1 MADTEALAVSQVNV
15 VDPSGKLVS
24 IPHEQLSQ
32 AMQEG
37 YSQSTPEAE
46 QAYSQEQKYGG
57 VGGTLA
63 ATALGAGESLTGPG
77 ANYAATKLG
86 ITTPEEIKKIE
97 EMHPVARGVG
107 MVGGVLGAPEFGLA
121 GAANLA
127 EKGVAGVAEAL
138 LPEATSTAGK
148 IISNVATRAA
158 GGATQGAAFTAG
170 DIANDKFLGD
180 PDLNAEKMW
189 SRLGTGALW
198 GGTIGGAIQGAE
210 EVLPRSYGA
219 LKKATNKLYEKGIG
233 APGEEPGVL
242 VKGYAKAASNVSDT
256 PYQDIIDSWKNRAE
270 APPDPKQY
278 ASNLQDHVDSLKKL
292 SQDVSGNVKYQ
303 DAANLLEG
311 HDPNIARNEWI
322 ETSQKLGQA
331 AKEFELNGYA
341 RRYSN
346 EINNIND
353 RLVNAITDTS
363 TAADYNKAID
373 SAKREI
379 GPLSGFEKGT
389 FPTATEKF
397 ASKAVQGLYQDLR
410 ASLENPDAWG
420 GAAARQSAIN
430 SAATDLID
438 AQKALAKEF
447 GIKGKISPLKMQAY
461 FKQLGGL
468 RGELKS
474 DVLADY
480 VDASNKY
487 LKTATDTYK
496 NLPDK
501 EFNVGKYEDLIKKTN
516 DMAEQAPHVDLQ
528 TESLPSS
535 IVKDMMI
542 IKGAEMAGM
551 PGVGAAIAAAREG
564 FNALKYPLAQ
574 LGRLESI
581 EGIIKKGSETMEN
594 LAGRIFKPGVK
605 MVQQAKNPM
614 AAYSYDKKQKE
625 FSKIQDNL
633 AAYSNDTNTY
643 IDHIHN
649 STKEMYSS
657 APNITT
663 GMQATMGRATEFLK
677 SKMPSTTPYGPLSPE
692 VQPSDAELSK
702 FFRYVSVVNNPMI
715 ALKQIKDGTLLP
727 ETMEALQAVTPKL
740 LTEMQNQVYDKLTDR
755 VKNGASVPYKT
766 KLMLS
771 MFLGK
776 DMVSGLN
783 QQNMSANYMAMMSMS
798 SQKDNMDQ
806 AQAMAQPKGNKS
818 GMAKLS
824 IADRSQT
831 DTRSTMTR
839 GDV

>member
-1 MADTEALAVSQVNV
+1 MADIPLTGPKGEPVYVDEAQV
-15 VDPSGKLVS
+15 PAALK
-24 IPHEQLSQ
+24 Q
-32 AMQEG
+32 G
-37 YSQSTPEAE
+37 YSQLTPEQNQE
-46 QAYSQEQKYGG
+46 YQTKQANEEKYGG

-86 ITTPEEIKKIE
+86 ITTPEEIKTIE

-210 EVLPRSYGA
+210 EILPRSYGA
-219 LKKATNKLYEKGIG
+219 VKNATNKLYEKGIG

-256 PYQDIIDSWKNRAE
+256 PYQDIIDAWKNRTE
-270 APPDPKQY
+270 APPDPIKFTK
-278 ASNLQDHVDSLKKL
+278 NLQDVHNELKNL
-292 SQDVSGNVKYQ
+292 SQDISGNVKYQ
-303 DAANLLEG
+303 DAEGLLKDLNPEM
-311 HDPNIARNEWI
+311 ARNEWVD
-322 ETSQKLGQA
+322 TSQKLKQA
-331 AKEFELNGYA
+331 TKDFELNGYP
-341 RRYSN
+341 RKYIN

-353 RLVNAITDTS
+353 RLVNAISDDS
-363 TAADYNKAID
+363 TAGDYYKAID
-373 SAKREI
+373 NAKREI
-379 GPLSGFEKGT
+379 GPLSGFEKGS
-389 FPTATEKF
+389 FPNATEKF
-397 ASKAVQGLYQDLR
+397 AAKDVQGLYHDLR

-420 GAAARQSAIN
+420 EAAARQSAIN
-430 SAATDLID
+430 SVTTDLIG
-438 AQKALAKEF
+438 AQKDLIKEF
-447 GIKGKISPLKMQAY
+447 GIKGKMNPLKMQSY
-461 FKQLGGL
+461 LKQLGSL
-468 RGELKS
+468 RGDLKS
-474 DVLADY
+474 DVLANF
-480 VDASNKY
+480 VDKTNKY
-487 LKTATDTYK
+487 LKTAQDTYR

-501 EFNVGKYEDLIKKTN
+501 EFNAGKYEDLIKKTN
-516 DMAEQAPHVDLQ
+516 DIAEQSSHVDLQ
-528 TESLPSS
+528 EQSS
-535 IVKDMMI
+535 PGSIMKDMLI
-542 IKGAEMAGM
+542 IKGAEMAGI

-564 FNALKYPLAQ
+564 FNALKYPLVQ

-581 EGIIKKGSETMEN
+581 EGIVKKSSEIMEN

-605 MVQQAKNPM
+605 MIQQAKNPM

-831 DTRSTMTR
+831 DMQATIDR
-839 GDV
+839 GDA